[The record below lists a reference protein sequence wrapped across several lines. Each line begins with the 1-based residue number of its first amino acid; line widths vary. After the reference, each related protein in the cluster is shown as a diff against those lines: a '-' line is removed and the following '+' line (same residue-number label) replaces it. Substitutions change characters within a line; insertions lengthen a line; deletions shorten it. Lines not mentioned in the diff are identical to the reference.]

1 MINRGKILII
11 PHTRLAIAFP
21 LVCCGAMG
29 TAPGGG
35 GTVAELSRTGEVDFP
50 QFEQNGL
57 LSAMDAP
64 QFGQSK
70 VFPLITAKASYKLP
84 ETYSGAQR
92 QSSCGVGTTILSE
105 ICRDPGLTSLC
116 ENASYAPLE
125 LSHFALAPRAS
136 ALGCILVPLRGW
148 ELRFACHLWFGV

>member
-70 VFPLITAKASYKLP
+70 VFPLMIAKASCKLP
-84 ETYSGAQR
+84 ETYSGAQHE
-92 QSSCGVGTTILSE
+92 SSYGVGTPVLQYL
-105 ICRDPGLTSLC
+105 P
-116 ENASYAPLE
+116 
-125 LSHFALAPRAS
+125 APRRLS
-136 ALGCILVPLRGW
+136 CWISEGLGSPRQSGSPGNFKIVFAIPVPPLITT
-148 ELRFACHLWFGV
+148 HLYEMR